1 MCNGAPGS
9 TGCWVRSQPAIFS
22 CNSRKERHHEPPGG
36 NLQSRAGHRGRSL
49 LWKSDHWARNRCART
64 ACPQSDRPGRQKIIF
79 ELSGVERI
87 DSVGG
92 VTLVRCYFAAREAG
106 GDLRLACPS
115 PHVQRLFKSI
125 QVERVIPLYS
135 TVAAAC
141 EEFTAG

>member
-1 MCNGAPGS
+1 MALR
-9 TGCWVRSQPAIFS
+9 VLPAVGFD
-22 CNSRKERHHEPPGG
+22 H
-36 NLQSRAGHRGRSL
+36 NLLYFLATPGRSDIMNL
-49 LWKSDHWARNRCART
+49 RVETSKVEPDIVVVHFSGSLTIGHETDALEPHVRNLI
-64 ACPQSDRPGRQKIIF
+64 GRGDKKIIF